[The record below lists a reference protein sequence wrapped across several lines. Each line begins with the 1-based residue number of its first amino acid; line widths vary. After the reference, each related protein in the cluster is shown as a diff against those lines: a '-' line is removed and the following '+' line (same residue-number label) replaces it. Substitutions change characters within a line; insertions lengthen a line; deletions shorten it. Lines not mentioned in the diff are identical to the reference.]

1 MNEINEVELTNK
13 SKVNIRIAIIFGV
26 IAFSVSLL
34 PFFYLS
40 NAVANG

>member
-1 MNEINEVELTNK
+1 MNDINESELANK
-13 SKVNIRIAIIFGV
+13 SKVNIRIAIIFGL

-34 PFFYLS
+34 PFFYLA